1 MAGSFTLRKKF
12 VAGLCTVVV
21 VSLLVLLGVRLLGK
35 SARFHYLE
43 RQHLALVMR
52 MSNALQLSAAAPP
65 RMSMSNCSR
74 SSSGH
79 SA

>member
-35 SARFHYLE
+35 SDDQWRKYLFY
-43 RQHLALVMR
+43 
-52 MSNALQLSAAAPP
+52 
-65 RMSMSNCSR
+65 
-74 SSSGH
+74 
-79 SA
+79 